1 MEAIYTGKF
10 IASDA
15 YIIKEERLKINEL
28 ITCSNNLKTEL
39 KIRFNEI

>member
-1 MEAIYTGKF
+1 MEAMYIGRSV
-10 IASDA
+10 ASDA

-39 KIRFNEI
+39 KIRSNEI

>member
-1 MEAIYTGKF
+1 MYTGKS
-10 IASDA
+10 IASEG

-39 KIRFNEI
+39 KIRLNEI